1 LLSAGFDAHW
11 LDPLASERLSITGY
25 AALIEVLL
33 ELADELCHGRLV
45 GVLEGGYN
53 LDVLAHAVLTTLRM
67 FAGAGEGPS
76 DPFGP
81 PRAGADRDV
90 TPLLDRIKNLHGI
103 KNPPFYSTP
112 T

>member
-1 LLSAGFDAHW
+1 
-11 LDPLASERLSITGY
+11 
-25 AALIEVLL
+25 V
-33 ELADELCHGRLV
+33 V

-53 LDVLAHAVLTTLRM
+53 LDGLAHAVLTTLRM
-67 FAGAGEGPS
+67 FAGVGEGPS
-76 DPFGP
+76 DPFGA

-90 TPLLDRIKNLHGI
+90 TTLLDRIKNLHGI